1 MTQIVNNS
9 VRNILV
15 KAALFTFAV
24 IFITACSQESAP
36 TSPDGFDEGTSPSTL
51 SKGGRGVVHHVSAG
65 TNDLDPEIYGSKDA
79 SFSLV
84 ANEKY
89 DGSVSGNW
97 VDVVKSEN
105 GNEFSV
111 HVSINS
117 MKVVDNYAILTGV
130 VKKGNRGGEDVTGRT
145 ALTMVRDNGT
155 SANDPADEIS
165 FSIVLGEG
173 DTRTS
178 DDFTLETFTSRGW
191 LLPIKNGQVK
201 VN

>member
-1 MTQIVNNS
+1 MKT
-9 VRNILV
+9 
-15 KAALFTFAV
+15 ALFTLAV
-24 IFITACSQESAP
+24 IFMTGCNQESSP
-36 TSPDGFDEGTSPSTL
+36 TSPDGYTEGASPNSL
-51 SKGGRGVVHHVSAG
+51 SKAGKGIVHHVSAG
-65 TNDLDPEIYGSKDA
+65 TNDADPSVFGVKDA

-84 ANEKY
+84 ANEKAN
-89 DGSVSGNW
+89 GNVTGNW

-105 GNEFSV
+105 GNENSV

-117 MKVVDNYAILTGV
+117 MKVVDNYAILTGI
-130 VKKGNRGGEDVTGRT
+130 VKKGIRGGVDVTGRT

-178 DDFTLETFTSRGW
+178 DDFTLETFTSREW
-191 LLPIKNGQVK
+191 LFPIKNGQVK